1 MEEIM
6 GKRVKAFNNYEIN
19 KNIAKTLVLHR
30 VWNGYTQTQLAK
42 CINVSFQQIQ
52 KYERCINRLAAENLI
67 DICRQKKW
75 DIQLFLTDKPEAI
88 FSEWCKQIPEHGFD
102 TPYPQRASQI
112 QRSWDK
118 IDTVGKQNYYNEHS
132 PRYRNIIKEMNGR
145 LSEWS
150 FYCYSI
156 CYLYCWWFSHQERLE
171 LAHRRCRTY
180 LNRIELM
187 MNIIKLKINI

>member
-1 MEEIM
+1 M
-6 GKRVKAFNNYEIN
+6 GKRKKAFNNYEIN

-30 VWNGYTQTQLAK
+30 VWNGYTQTQLAQ
-42 CINVSFQQIQ
+42 CIKVSFQQIQ

-88 FSEWCKQIPEHGFD
+88 FEEWCKQVPQYGED

-118 IDTVGKQNYYNEHS
+118 IDLVSKQNYYNEHS
-132 PRYRNIIKEMNGR
+132 PRYKNIIKEMKG
-145 LSEWS
+145 
-150 FYCYSI
+150 
-156 CYLYCWWFSHQERLE
+156 
-171 LAHRRCRTY
+171 A
-180 LNRIELM
+180 
-187 MNIIKLKINI
+187 